1 MVPEISTEDKI
12 RHLANQYAERLKQR
26 VDERI
31 VEMEDDDN
39 SHYLI
44 YQVLGVG
51 TTEGHLIDVY
61 QSKGRFLYNYAGRFL
76 EAAAKTCFVDR
87 YPDSGSIWIPNTQG
101 QRPRRFEIDCLVGS
115 DAIELKWRDATTDGD
130 HITKEHTRLS
140 AICDAGY
147 IPIRVM
153 FFYPNRAQAIR
164 IQRTLETL
172 YKGVSGEYH
181 YSDAAWEYIRRRT
194 GTDLLSILE
203 ELAEENVVQS

>member
-1 MVPEISTEDKI
+1 MGTEINTADKI
-12 RHLANQYAERLKQR
+12 RNLANQYAERLKQR
-26 VDERI
+26 IDERI
-31 VEMEDDDN
+31 EEMEDDDN

-44 YQVLGVG
+44 YQILGIT
-51 TTEGHLIDVY
+51 TTEGRLIDVY

-76 EAAAKTCFVDR
+76 EAAAKICFVDR

-130 HITKEHTRLS
+130 HITKEHTRIS

-147 IPIRVM
+147 TPIRVM
-153 FFYPNRAQAIR
+153 FYYPNRAQAIR

-181 YSDAAWEYIRRRT
+181 YSDTAWEYIRQRT
-194 GTDLLSILE
+194 GTDLLGILQ
-203 ELAEENVVQS
+203 ELANDNVRQG

>member
-1 MVPEISTEDKI
+1 MVSEISTADKI

-44 YQVLGVG
+44 YRVLGVG
-51 TTEGHLIDVY
+51 TTEGRLIDVY

-76 EAAAKTCFVDR
+76 EAAAKICFVDR

-130 HITKEHTRLS
+130 HITKEHTRIS

-181 YSDAAWEYIRRRT
+181 YSDAAWEYLRRRT
-194 GTDLLSILE
+194 DTDLLSILE

>member
-1 MVPEISTEDKI
+1 MNADLSTSDKI
-12 RHLANQYAERLKQR
+12 RNLANEYAERLKQR
-26 VDERI
+26 VDER
-31 VEMEDDDN
+31 VQEMQDDDT

-51 TTEGHLIDVY
+51 SEEGRLIDIY

-76 EAAAKTCFVDR
+76 EAAAKICFLDR

-101 QRPRRFEIDCLVGS
+101 RRPRRFEIDCLVDS

-130 HITKEHTRLS
+130 HITKEHTRIS
-140 AICDAGY
+140 AVCDAGY

-153 FFYPNRAQAIR
+153 FYYPIRAQAIR

-172 YKGVSGEYH
+172 YNGVDGEYYH
-181 YSDAAWEYIRRRT
+181 GHAAWEYVRGRT
-194 GTDLLSILE
+194 GIDLLSVLQ
-203 ELAEENVVQS
+203 ELARDNVARG